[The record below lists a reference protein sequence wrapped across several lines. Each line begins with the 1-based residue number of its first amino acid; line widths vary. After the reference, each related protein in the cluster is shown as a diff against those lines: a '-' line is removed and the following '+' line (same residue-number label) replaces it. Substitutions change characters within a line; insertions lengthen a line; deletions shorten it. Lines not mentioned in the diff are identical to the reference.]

1 MNGQAHAI
9 GSGLGMALAAY
20 YDATNSQAQQKTAE
34 EARSTALI
42 AGGLGALCGSLPD
55 LIEPATNPH
64 HRQFFHSVA
73 FAALAVEGLRRIY
86 QWQPKDDLD
95 RTIRG
100 LTLIAGG
107 AYLIHLAMDSTTPM
121 SLPLVGRL

>member
-1 MNGQAHAI
+1 MNGNTHAI

-20 YDATNSQAQQKTAE
+20 YDATQVQATPKSTE
-34 EARSTALI
+34 EACGTALM
-42 AGGLGALCGSLPD
+42 ACGLGSLCGSLPD

-73 FAALAVEGLRRIY
+73 FGLLALEGLRRIY
-86 QWQPKDDLD
+86 RWQPEDDLN
-95 RTIRG
+95 RAVRG

>member
-20 YDATNSQAQQKTAE
+20 YDATKPQAQQKTAE
-34 EARSTALI
+34 EARGTALI

-73 FAALAVEGLRRIY
+73 FAALAFEGLRRIY
-86 QWQPKDDLD
+86 RWQPEDDLH